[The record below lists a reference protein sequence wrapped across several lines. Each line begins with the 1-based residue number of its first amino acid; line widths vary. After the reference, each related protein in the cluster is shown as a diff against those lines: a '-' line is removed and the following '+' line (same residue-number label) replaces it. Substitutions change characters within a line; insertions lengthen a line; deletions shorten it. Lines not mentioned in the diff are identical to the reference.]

1 MNEAPPWLWGLLVG
15 LLFCSGFFSSAETA
29 FFSLAPG
36 ERSKSPRVLRVMLQK
51 PRRVLVTVL
60 LCNLVVNVLFF
71 AFASRLVPPEDDM
84 DKVLVGLGA
93 LFALLLCGEIL
104 PKTLALVAPSVVAR
118 LTTPG
123 VRVAY
128 LFLFP
133 LARPV
138 LFLLDRVQRY
148 LDRFLRPERGITPDL
163 LAKVMERGAEDGAL
177 LESEADLLTEII
189 ELDDIRVRE
198 IMKPRVDTLFLD
210 LSGEERDKAC
220 KQALKEHQSWL
231 PVVDGDPDHVV
242 GRVAVRDLLRKRER
256 PVRQLVMPVKFVPE
270 VASAMDLLRSL
281 HADRTSEAVV
291 VDEWGGTA
299 GFVTAEDVFE
309 EIVGDLRTENEA
321 RVPAVVPLG
330 EGRFRVSGGLPI
342 RDWNEHFGLEV
353 VPRDFETVGGFV
365 TALLGRIP
373 RSGDEVSSGELEM
386 LVHEVRGR
394 RVMTVDIGVRD
405 DGRSQV
411 RSAGEPLR
419 PNRMRELGGNG
430 KSEKAANG
438 GSAKR

>member
-1 MNEAPPWLWGLLVG
+1 MSDAPFWLWSLLVG
-15 LLFCSGFFSSAETA
+15 LILASGYFSSSETA
-29 FFSLAPG
+29 FFSLSSEERAKAP
-36 ERSKSPRVLRVMLQK
+36 RTLRLMVQD
-51 PRRVLVTVL
+51 PRRLLVTVL

-71 AFASRLVPPEDDM
+71 AFAARLAPEDELG
-84 DKVLVGLGA
+84 KILVGLGA
-93 LFALLLCGEIL
+93 LVCVLIGGEIL
-104 PKTLALVAPSVVAR
+104 PKTLALAAPPFVAR

-123 VRVAY
+123 VALAY
-128 LFLFP
+128 LVLFP

-138 LFLLDRVQRY
+138 LFVLDRVQHS

-163 LAKVMERGAEDGAL
+163 LAKVLERGAEEGHL
-177 LESEADLLTEII
+177 LASEADLLSEII

-210 LSGEERDKAC
+210 ISGDERDEAC
-220 KQALKEHQSWL
+220 RRALQQHQTWL
-231 PVVDGDPDHVV
+231 PVVDGDADHVV
-242 GRVAVRDLLRKRER
+242 GRVAVRELLRKRER

-281 HADRTSEAVV
+281 HEDRTSGAVV

-342 RDWNEHFGLEV
+342 RDWNERFGLEV

-373 RSGDEVSSGELEM
+373 RTGDVVVSGELEM

-405 DGRSQV
+405 DARPTSNVPAEGTTRRPRKDRASTAGR
-411 RSAGEPLR
+411 APDA
-419 PNRMRELGGNG
+419 NG
-430 KSEKAANG
+430 KAAQ
-438 GSAKR
+438 R

>member
-1 MNEAPPWLWGLLVG
+1 MNDVPAWLWGLLVG
-15 LLFCSGFFSSAETA
+15 LLFLSGFFSSSETA
-29 FFSLAPG
+29 FFSLAQE
-36 ERSKSPRVLRVMLQK
+36 ERAKASRTLRAMLQK
-51 PRRVLVTVL
+51 PRRLLVTVL

-71 AFASRLVPPEDDM
+71 AFAARLVPPDDGM
-84 DKVLVGLGA
+84 TKVLVGLGA
-93 LFALLLCGEIL
+93 LVALLVCGEIL
-104 PKTLALVAPSVVAR
+104 PKTLALVVPTFVAK
-118 LTTPG
+118 LATPG
-123 VRVAY
+123 MGVAY
-128 LFLFP
+128 FALYP

-138 LFLLDRVQRY
+138 LFLLDRVQRS

-163 LAKVMERGAEDGAL
+163 LAKVMERGAEDGDL
-177 LESEADLLTEII
+177 LASEADLLTEII
-189 ELDDIRVRE
+189 ELDEIRVRE
-198 IMKPRVDTLFLD
+198 IMKPRVDTFFLD
-210 LSGEERDKAC
+210 LSGEGRDEAC
-220 KQALKEHQSWL
+220 RRAIGQHQSWL
-231 PVVDGDPDHVV
+231 PVIDGDPDHVV

-281 HADRTSEAVV
+281 HEDRTSEAVV

-309 EIVGDLRTENEA
+309 EIVGDMRTENEA

-342 RDWNEHFGLEV
+342 RDWNERFGLEV

-373 RSGDEVSSGELEM
+373 RAGDEVSSGELEM

-394 RVMTVDIGVRD
+394 RVVTVDIGIQGDERVPALPR
-405 DGRSQV
+405 
-411 RSAGEPLR
+411 GEDPR
-419 PNRMRELGGNG
+419 R
-430 KSEKAANG
+430 KSPERRAREKASG
-438 GSAKR
+438 ERSRR

>member
-15 LLFCSGFFSSAETA
+15 LLFLSGFFSSSETA
-29 FFSLAPG
+29 FFSLAG
-36 ERSKSPRVLRVMLQK
+36 EERARASRPLRAMLRNS
-51 PRRVLVTVL
+51 RRLLVTVL
-60 LCNLVVNVLFF
+60 LCNLVVNVSFF
-71 AFASRLVPPEDDM
+71 AFAARLVPPDDGM
-84 DKVLVGLGA
+84 AKILVGLGA
-93 LFALLLCGEIL
+93 LMALLVCGEIL
-104 PKTLALVAPSVVAR
+104 PKTLALAVPTFVAKLA
-118 LTTPG
+118 TPG
-123 VRVAY
+123 MGVAY
-128 LFLFP
+128 LVLYPF
-133 LARPV
+133 ARPV
-138 LFLLDRVQRY
+138 LFLLDRVQRS

-163 LAKVMERGAEDGAL
+163 LAKVMERGAEDGHL
-177 LESEADLLTEII
+177 LASEADLLTEII

-198 IMKPRVDTLFLD
+198 IMKPRVDTLFLE
-210 LSGEERDKAC
+210 LSGEERDGAC
-220 KQALKEHQSWL
+220 RRAVEQHQTWL
-231 PVVDGDPDHVV
+231 PVIDGDPDHVV

-281 HADRTSEAVV
+281 HEDRTSEAVV

-309 EIVGDLRTENEA
+309 EIVGDLRTEDEA

-373 RSGDEVSSGELEM
+373 RAGDEVSTGELSM

-394 RVMTVDIGVRD
+394 RVVTVDIGIQAEERRPGAPGGD
-405 DGRSQV
+405 PPHGKGRGRERGPV
-411 RSAGEPLR
+411 EGLAGGR
-419 PNRMRELGGNG
+419 PRR
-430 KSEKAANG
+430 
-438 GSAKR
+438 